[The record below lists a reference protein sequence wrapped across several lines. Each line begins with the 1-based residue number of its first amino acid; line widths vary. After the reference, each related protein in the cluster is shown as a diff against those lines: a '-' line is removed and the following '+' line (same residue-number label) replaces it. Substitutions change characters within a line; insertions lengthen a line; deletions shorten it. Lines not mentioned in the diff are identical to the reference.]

1 MESWYDEEED
11 ILDIEI
17 NGGKYWK
24 SVELDNGIVIDIDKK
39 GVILS
44 IEILKASK
52 VFAKDKEVIEA
63 SKHLKEIAYIFIK

>member
-63 SKHLKEIAYIFIK
+63 AKHLKETA